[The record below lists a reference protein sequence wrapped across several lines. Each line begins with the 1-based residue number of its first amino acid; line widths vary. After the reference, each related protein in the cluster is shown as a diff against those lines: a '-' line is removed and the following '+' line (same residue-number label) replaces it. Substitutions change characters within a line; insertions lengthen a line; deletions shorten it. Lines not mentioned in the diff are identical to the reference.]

1 MGVNKIFVELFI
13 CIFPTNNNNNNNKIS
28 KNESGM

>member
-13 CIFPTNNNNNNNKIS
+13 FLFPTNNNNNNKIS